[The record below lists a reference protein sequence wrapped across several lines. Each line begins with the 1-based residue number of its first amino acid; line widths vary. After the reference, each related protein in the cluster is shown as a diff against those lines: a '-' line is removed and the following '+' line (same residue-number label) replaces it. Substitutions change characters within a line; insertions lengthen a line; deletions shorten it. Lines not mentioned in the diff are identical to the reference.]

1 MAVEMTNVRGQNFIP
16 VRPKKEKPIC
26 CRLCGWPMVR
36 VPSGYVCYC
45 GFEYKMQKE
54 GEKG

>member
-1 MAVEMTNVRGQNFIP
+1 MTNVRGQNFIP